1 MRIQVIIKP
10 NAKHRE
16 EVVQVDVT
24 RYMVYTKAPAVEGRA
39 NQAAVALLA
48 RSFGVRKSAVTL
60 VRGYTSKIKIFEI
73 RKET

>member
-16 EVVQVDVT
+16 EVVQVDVA